1 MRRLAIQAI
10 AVVAGAAGVFAQEYE
25 APELST
31 TEAGGS
37 AMDWLFMAGFV
48 IGCMVVAFLPCK
60 RSNLQ

>member
-1 MRRLAIQAI
+1 MRRLAMQTI
-10 AVVAGAAGVFAQEYE
+10 AALTGAAAVFAQEYE
-25 APELST
+25 VPELSI